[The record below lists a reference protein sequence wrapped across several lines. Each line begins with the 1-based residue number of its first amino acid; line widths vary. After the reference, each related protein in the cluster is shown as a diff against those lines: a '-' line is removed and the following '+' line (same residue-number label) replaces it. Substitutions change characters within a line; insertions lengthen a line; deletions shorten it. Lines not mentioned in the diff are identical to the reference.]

1 MAQNDAKLDENGAK
15 LDENGAKLAKNG
27 AKMTEIGENA
37 PIAEIVG
44 LNSLNPSP
52 GLYSWAGFAEMGGEK
67 VGF

>member
-1 MAQNDAKLDENGAK
+1 MTENGAKMTENGAK
-15 LDENGAKLAKNG
+15 LTENGAKLAEN
-27 AKMTEIGENA
+27 GENA